1 MTKYE
6 IFDYDIDVWGK
17 GGEDYIIYDVIPTGI
32 FIFTDTSKSSICKK
46 LELED
51 PYKIDVCFNKYTDV
65 IYIYHNGRPLCELH
79 KAVS

>member
-1 MTKYE
+1 MIKYE
-6 IFDYDIDVWGK
+6 VFDYDVDVFGS
-17 GGEDYIIYDVIPTGI
+17 GGEDYIVNDVIPTGI
-32 FIFTDTSKSSICKK
+32 SIFTDASKASICKK

-79 KAVS
+79 KA